1 MIDWTEVIIA
11 ICSIVITGVLIPL
24 FNNLRK
30 DAKNKLTESQVQTVD
45 YWTEVSVRWAKQW
58 LQSET
63 GEVKKQEVLKFL
75 TSKMGDLGINIG
87 AEDLDKLIEAVYERV
102 KAEAAE
108 KAV

>member
-75 TSKMGDLGINIG
+75 TGKMGDLGIDIG
-87 AEDLDKLIEAVYERV
+87 AEDLDKLIEAVYEKV

>member
-24 FNNLRK
+24 INNLRK

-63 GEVKKQEVLKFL
+63 GEVKKREVLDFL
-75 TSKMGDLGINIG
+75 TGKMNSLGIDIE

-102 KAEAAE
+102 KAETAE